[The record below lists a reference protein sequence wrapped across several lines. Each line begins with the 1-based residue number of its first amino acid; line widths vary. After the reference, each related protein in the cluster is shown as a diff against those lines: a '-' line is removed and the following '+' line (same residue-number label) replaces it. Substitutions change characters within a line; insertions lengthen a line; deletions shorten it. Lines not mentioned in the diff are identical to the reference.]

1 MGLALGTVLK
11 LRTNVA
17 KEFKLKVR
25 KFWGLTPTFV
35 EEARE
40 KLVGEGAF
48 LAHPLNLIRVN
59 TSSKTD
65 HVSTLILDTEGNIFK
80 I

>member
-40 KLVGEGAF
+40 KLVGGGAF
-48 LAHPLNLIRVN
+48 LAHTLNLIRVN
-59 TSSKTD
+59 TSKKTD